1 MDVSLR
7 NLGIVYIDNLKE
19 LRENKIGRCRFDSY
33 LRGEVNR
40 MLLTRVRERDY
51 FFENI
56 LDYVF
61 LSDFVKK

>member
-1 MDVSLR
+1 MDASLR
-7 NLGIVYIDNLKE
+7 NPGIVYTDNSKE
-19 LRENKIGRCRFDSY
+19 LRENKTGRCRFDSY

-40 MLLTRVRERDY
+40 MLLTRVRERDH

-56 LDYVF
+56 LDHVS